1 MAPLGARFIG
11 TISAAADFLG
21 PGAIE
26 INRYQAEILDL
37 VRRRFV
43 LGQRINQTPATGQ
56 PSRYFEQLAIPVAAF
71 TDPRAISVTATQPQ
85 RIEQVLTLKAL
96 GAQINYS
103 MFDVEVNQQQGQ
115 FAYLEAKDLTD
126 TVDSVLKLH
135 DTALWTGN
143 DTSLI
148 LPTTTQYFGISGQVV
163 NATFV
168 GTAPFSGFTQNV
180 SVSATGSLIDTV
192 KSQVAG
198 MISRTDFEVKPSALY
213 ANPLFLDLFD
223 REAKTLQLYYNET
236 EVIPGVIVKAI
247 PTQAGLLPL
256 VPDAAIP
263 ILASPGNN
271 AQGQANRQFEA
282 FILSEEFIEYHWLT
296 SPVPRVFQLG
306 LLGNLAAQFVVIK
319 FGAVVAKGASYAH
332 SHMYTVR

>member
-1 MAPLGARFIG
+1 MGAPRMATFVG
-11 TISAAADFLG
+11 TLSAAADYLG

-56 PSRYFEQLAIPVAAF
+56 PSRYFEQLAIPTATY
-71 TDPRAISVTATQPQ
+71 TDPRVIATTATQPQ
-85 RIEQVLTLKAL
+85 RVEQVVSLKAL
-96 GAQINYS
+96 GAGINYS
-103 MFDVEVNQQQGQ
+103 MFDVEINQQQGQ

-135 DTALWTGN
+135 DQGLWIGN
-143 DTSLI
+143 DTNLVV
-148 LPTTTQYFGISGQVV
+148 PTTTQYFGISGQIV
-163 NATFV
+163 NAPFV
-168 GTAPFSGFTQNV
+168 GTAPYAGFTQNLL
-180 SVSATGSLIDTV
+180 VSATGSLIDAV

-213 ANPLFLDLFD
+213 ANPVFLDLFD

-263 ILASPGNN
+263 ILTAPAGLKQYES
-271 AQGQANRQFEA
+271 

-332 SHMYTVR
+332 SHLYTVR